1 MLVKVNDDSQI
12 VIPKEII
19 NKLNLQIT
27 DGDEVEILERNG
39 AIHILPVVK
48 YPEAYIRE
56 LEKEIEETKKSSE
69 SYSNIEDLIASLEE

>member
-12 VIPKEII
+12 
-19 NKLNLQIT
+19 
-27 DGDEVEILERNG
+27 VEILERNG
-39 AIHILPVVK
+39 AIHILPVVE